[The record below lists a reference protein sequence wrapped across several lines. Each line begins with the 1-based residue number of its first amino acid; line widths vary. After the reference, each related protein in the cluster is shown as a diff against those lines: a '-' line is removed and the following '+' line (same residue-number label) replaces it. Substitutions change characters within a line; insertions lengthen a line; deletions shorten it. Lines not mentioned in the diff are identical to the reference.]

1 MKYVCKYCGKFDFQ
15 RQSDFS
21 YHQNRCE
28 LNPCS
33 EKYRK
38 FHQIRVCEKCGKS
51 FENKSLWSLRRF
63 CSKSCANSHEVSE
76 EQKKKTS
83 ETLLAKSRKF
93 PRPVCKDCGK
103 ELCLTCKSGYCRE
116 HVNKHRVTTEA
127 QRERYREIGKQNAA
141 KHDSRSKN
149 EIRFFELIQE
159 KFPDALPNEPM
170 FNGWDADIVIPSKK
184 IAILWNG
191 AWHYKDLLGGLK
203 KIQNRDKIKYKEI
216 VKKGYMPYI
225 VVDFTS
231 GKESTVQKELK
242 RFEQFLQWL

>member
-1 MKYVCKYCGKFDFQ
+1 MRFQ
-15 RQSDFS
+15 K
-21 YHQNRCE
+21 NRKRR
-28 LNPCS
+28 LLKLS
-33 EKYRK
+33 WL
-38 FHQIRVCEKCGKS
+38 
-51 FENKSLWSLRRF
+51 SLGNFRDQFVRIVV
-63 CSKSCANSHEVSE
+63 KNSVLHVS
-76 EQKKKTS
+76 
-83 ETLLAKSRKF
+83 
-93 PRPVCKDCGK
+93 
-103 ELCLTCKSGYCRE
+103 CRE

-141 KHDSRSKN
+141 KHGSRSKN